1 MEMVDR
7 RVRLNPHNTGPAQ
20 LPSQYFDDAHAEPRE
35 QAAAKTIIERFSSA
49 FPTDL
54 LALEL
59 GPSLGEAMAQ
69 EGPAADAPTMLIE
82 HVAEPSGALY
92 FSARPKG
99 VFAGIDFAFDVTWL
113 VPGAAK
119 PYTFH
124 ISLWRR
130 PRPMAAR
137 GTEELEATVY
147 GSMAESAFDQFT
159 HKYLAV
165 FFPNQESGK

>member
-1 MEMVDR
+1 MELVDR
-7 RVRLNPHNTGPAQ
+7 RVRLNPRSTGPAQ
-20 LPSQYFDDAHAEPRE
+20 LPSQYFDDAHADPRE
-35 QAAAKTIIERFSSA
+35 AAAAKTIIERFSSA
-49 FPTDL
+49 FPIDL

-69 EGPAADAPTMLIE
+69 DAPVADAPTMLIE

-99 VFAGIDFAFDVTWL
+99 VFAGIDFVFDVTWL
-113 VPGAAK
+113 IPGSARSHS
-119 PYTFH
+119 FH
-124 ISLWRR
+124 TSLWRR
-130 PRPMAAR
+130 PRPMAAL
-137 GTEELEATVY
+137 GSEKLEDAVY
-147 GSMAESAFDQFT
+147 ESMAESAFDQFT